1 MAFVDKTLEDML
13 REIHVTNT
21 LRYDVIVPAMDPRCP
36 KEFAPPVKYDHVP
49 SPQEVG
55 LGRRLWAIVSKHYN
69 GDLRVMDRIRAR
81 RGENAVL
88 AEASPDMS
96 PIAMALEN
104 AFYHGNRENPEL
116 PVQFMA
122 FEGETGIVASVKD
135 SGAGFDFRNVI
146 EKARAGFGK
155 FEGKRRI
162 YLFQPDERY
171 FQRWGTCFW
180 SFMIY
185 PVDVSFEDSG
195 SRVNMLFRDSER
207 YDGARTLDSV

>member
-13 REIHVTNT
+13 REIHVTHT
-21 LRYDVIVPAMDPRCP
+21 LRCDTIVPATYHDCP

-49 SPQEVG
+49 LPQEVDFN
-55 LGRRLWAIVSKHYN
+55 RQLWHNVSKHYN
-69 GDLRVMDRIRAR
+69 ADLILMDRIRTR
-81 RGENAVL
+81 RGEHARL
-88 AEASPDMS
+88 SEKSPDLS

-104 AFYHGNRENPEL
+104 AFYHGNQENPEL

-135 SGAGFDFRNVI
+135 SGDGFDFRNVI
-146 EKARAGFGK
+146 EKAKACFEK
-155 FEGKRRI
+155 FDGKR
-162 YLFQPDERY
+162 YTFMFQPDERY

-180 SFMIY
+180 AFMIY
-185 PVDVSFEDSG
+185 PVDVSFESNG

-207 YDGARTLDSV
+207 YDGNLILD